1 MDYRPFA
8 KKVIVLVGDSPPKKG
23 GFADINALI
32 AKFRG
37 ENGTLNTIDV
47 AAEEHERVERKLWL
61 KVPSPRAA
69 LDFPA
74 AAILPADG
82 QSL

>member
-1 MDYRPFA
+1 MDYRPLA

-23 GFADINALI
+23 DFADINALI

-47 AAEEHERVERKLWL
+47 AAEEHERVERELWL
-61 KVPSPRAA
+61 KSPRAA

-74 AAILPADG
+74 AAILPADW